1 MHADFKTK
9 FEKIC
14 LTPALACGTV
24 VRCKEPAL
32 HHRKGTPLNTI
43 AWLLLGFLLGLA
55 FVHVAGRQA
64 QNGRLLLA
72 MGIVVG
78 AWIYVPLAIAG
89 KADIRWFIVEIFG
102 AALYSSMAWAGIRY
116 SVWWLVA
123 GWATHMLWDIGL
135 HQIGEGRRFTGPWYP
150 LLCVAFD
157 LVVAIY
163 ILYLI
168 KQEKRGTGVQFPHRG
183 S

>member
-9 FEKIC
+9 FVKIQV
-14 LTPALACGTV
+14 TPAFACGTTI
-24 VRCKEPAL
+24 RREQPAL

-72 MGIVVG
+72 IGIVVG
-78 AWIYVPLAIAG
+78 AWIYVALAIAG
-89 KADIRWFIVEIFG
+89 KSDIRWLTTEIMG
-102 AALYSSMAWAGIRY
+102 AAIFTAIAWAGIRY
-116 SVWWLVA
+116 SIWWLVA
-123 GWATHMLWDIGL
+123 GWATHVVWDVGL
-135 HQIGEGRRFTGPWYP
+135 HLIGDGSEFTGSWYP

-168 KQEKRGTGVQFPHRG
+168 KQEKRGVGVQFPQ
-183 S
+183 